1 MTLEQMQT
9 EVKEEMEDNFP
20 VVDFPDKE
28 QTHYSY
34 PCYLNVF
41 QAECVA
47 ENLDQHTANTWKAA
61 QESAGKRYIT
71 LMNQAIGNTELP
83 EEVWKKIAKVNQ
95 IVLDNHSEPK
105 TDFMVEMKVE
115 EFDEVCKRMEADG
128 ITKTVNHILECGLL
142 EEVPQKMSENY
153 ELREN
158 HNLTIKAIREFITNM
173 K

>member
-9 EVKEEMEDNFP
+9 DGREKMRFNINMLPSDTAVNEANSD
-20 VVDFPDKE
+20 
-28 QTHYSY
+28 
-34 PCYLNVF
+34 
-41 QAECVA
+41 
-47 ENLDQHTANTWKAA
+47 LDQHTANTWKAA

-105 TDFMVEMKVE
+105 TDFMVEMKVK

-142 EEVPQKMSENY
+142 EEITPLTGGQDRNKEADG
-153 ELREN
+153 
-158 HNLTIKAIREFITNM
+158 HNIAVKAIREFITNM